1 MISKHKQS
9 KIPKTSA
16 YDVFISHA
24 SEDTA
29 WCEKLVKRLQKYGLK
44 VWFDK
49 PQFRSPGASV
59 SNAINEGLA
68 NSRRVLLIMTPVY
81 FAKDWTQAEAS
92 LAMNQDSFGR
102 RQIVIPILLK
112 DCAIPPSLQSIKYS
126 DFRDETRFEDNC
138 RRLADILRGHYPEAN
153 FNTLNE
159 SKIAEAMPAPG
170 FSYGLKDRLVTKAS
184 DTPEIG
190 RRPSPVL
197 DPLELIR
204 EKLNSLVTP
213 EEAQRWLYASLKMFD
228 GRRPIDL
235 IANGEADRVM
245 QILIRLEEGIHN

>member
-24 SEDTA
+24 SEDAA

-44 VWFDK
+44 ACFDK

-68 NSRRVLLIMTPVY
+68 NSRRVLLIMTPDY
-81 FAKDWTQAEAS
+81 FTKDWTQAEAS
-92 LAMNQDSFGR
+92 LAMSQDSSGR
-102 RQIVIPILLK
+102 RRVVIPLLLK
-112 DCAIPPSLQSIKYS
+112 DCAIPPSLQSLKYS
-126 DFRDETRFEDNC
+126 DFRDEVHFEDNC
-138 RRLADILRGHYPEAN
+138 RRLADILRGHYPEAD
-153 FNTLNE
+153 FNAVHE

-170 FSYGLKDRLVTKAS
+170 FSYGLKDRLVAKAS

-197 DPLELIR
+197 DPLELVR
-204 EKLNSLVTP
+204 EKLNSLVKP
-213 EEAQRWLYASLKMFD
+213 EEGQRWLHAPNKMFE

-235 IANGEADRVM
+235 INQGEHDRVLE
-245 QILIRLEEGIHN
+245 ILECLEEGSHV

>member
-1 MISKHKQS
+1 MIITDKQS
-9 KIPKTSA
+9 KISKTST

-24 SEDTA
+24 SEDSA
-29 WCEKLVKRLQKYGLK
+29 WCKKLVKRLQKYGLI
-44 VWFDK
+44 VWFDEFQLRAGSSL
-49 PQFRSPGASV
+49 P
-59 SNAINEGLA
+59 NAINEGLA
-68 NSRRVLLIMTPVY
+68 NSRRVVIVMTPDY
-81 FAKDWTQAEAS
+81 FAKDWTQVEAS
-92 LAMNQDSFGR
+92 FAINQDSSGR
-102 RQIVIPILLK
+102 QQFVIPILRK
-112 DCAIPPSLQSIKYS
+112 DCTIPPLLQSIKYS
-126 DFRDETRFEDNC
+126 DFRDEAHFEDNC

-153 FNTLNE
+153 FNKLNE

-170 FSYGLKDRLVTKAS
+170 FSYGFKDRLLAKAS
-184 DTPEIG
+184 DTPQIG
-190 RRPSPVL
+190 RRPSPAL
-197 DPLELIR
+197 DPLELVR

>member
-1 MISKHKQS
+1 MINEDKQS
-9 KIPKTSA
+9 KISKTPA

-44 VWFDK
+44 VWFDEF
-49 PQFRSPGASV
+49 QVRAGSSL
-59 SNAINEGLA
+59 SNAINDGLA
-68 NSRRVLLIMTPVY
+68 NSRRVVIVMTPDY
-81 FAKDWTQAEAS
+81 FAKDRTQVEAS
-92 LAMNQDSFGR
+92 FAINQNSSGR
-102 RQIVIPILLK
+102 RQVVIPVLLK
-112 DCAIPPSLQSIKYS
+112 DCTVPPLLQSINYS
-126 DFRDETRFEDNC
+126 DFRDEAHFEENC
-138 RRLADILRGHYPEAN
+138 RRLADILRGHYPEAG
-153 FNTLNE
+153 FHAVHE

-170 FSYGLKDRLVTKAS
+170 FSYGSTGRVLAKAS
-184 DTPEIG
+184 DALEIG
-190 RRPSPVL
+190 RRPSPAL
-197 DPLELIR
+197 DSLEEIR
-204 EKLNSLVTP
+204 KKLNSLVTP